1 MLIALLEDNL
11 DVSAITKRWL
21 SDAGHRVTLFES
33 SSKLLSH
40 HSLADFDVF
49 LLDWVLPDISGLEVL
64 KLLKAQPYIVAPILF
79 VTVRDA
85 EVDIVRALD
94 AGADDYLVKPVR
106 ELELLARI
114 NAVTRRLSRS
124 TAGVNDEVF
133 GVYLFDPRDK
143 RAYCDKKVVEMTPK
157 EFELAIFLFKN
168 AGKLL
173 SRELIANAVWGR
185 PLSELSRTIDTHI
198 SHIRKKLDLSPHNGF
213 RLQPIY
219 NSGYR
224 LESVAG
230 EPSQ

>member
-11 DVSAITKRWL
+11 DVGAITQRWL

-40 HSLADFDVF
+40 GSLTDFDVF
-49 LLDWVLPDISGLEVL
+49 LLDWMLPDISGLEVL

-85 EVDIVRALD
+85 EADIVRALN

-106 ELELLARI
+106 EFELLARI
-114 NAVTRRLSRS
+114 NAVARRLSRG

-133 GVYLFDPRDK
+133 GAYQFDSRYK
-143 RAYCDKKVVEMTPK
+143 QAYCNKKAVDMTTK
-157 EFELAIFLFKN
+157 EFQLAIFLFKN

-198 SHIRKKLDLSPHNGF
+198 SRIRKKLDLSPHNGY
-213 RLQPIY
+213 RLLPIY
-219 NSGYR
+219 NAGYR
-224 LESVAG
+224 LERVAG
-230 EPSQ
+230 ESSQ